1 MLEFLII
8 LLVITFVVVEVGII
22 VGVVY
27 LLYMHSQVIARL
39 NDILWMYNNAEEDE
53 YPQYPPVNG
62 FNEKNQSE

>member
-27 LLYMHSQVIARL
+27 LLYLHSQAIARL
-39 NDILWMYNNAEEDE
+39 NDILRMYNNAEEDE

>member
-27 LLYMHSQVIARL
+27 LLYMHSQAIARL
-39 NDILWMYNNAEEDE
+39 NDILWMYNNAEDE
-53 YPQYPPVNG
+53 YPQYPSVNG
-62 FNEKNQSE
+62 FTEKNQSE